1 MTAKGLLGHR
11 DSPQRIRDYCATL
24 KLNLAAG
31 DHTQVLICYCYLNV
45 DSVLLRIFAVLVM
58 QSVYS
63 SAACALHYACDLKQ
77 ATMHHV

>member
-31 DHTQVLICYCYLNV
+31 DHTQVLTYMHHYCYMHSSIVSL
-45 DSVLLRIFAVLVM
+45 SVPIDYCPAAAAAVC
-58 QSVYS
+58 
-63 SAACALHYACDLKQ
+63 AA
-77 ATMHHV
+77 